1 MIALFTDH
9 NCLQK
14 NTILKLRNI
23 SQKCILYKNDYKKC
37 PHEDI
42 DEDLFT
48 KWLDI

>member
-14 NTILKLRNI
+14 NANILKLRNS
-23 SQKCILYKNDYKKC
+23 SQKCILYKNDQKKC
-37 PHEDI
+37 PHENL

-48 KWLDI
+48 T